1 MTVTDQNRSWPF
13 RLRKRLSPPVRPH
26 SEPPGSR
33 RAERD
38 YTSSLMNLRP
48 GAEPCFHQPNGTRRP
63 AADQP
68 DDGTAPIPVRR
79 FCRSRLGAIWSWSP
93 CTTPTVDL
101 DLDRIQAFVVPS
113 DIGISYNAD
122 VWHHLMTV
130 LDSPAIF
137 ATVMFNDGGP
147 DDEEFVELSAD
158 LVIDLP
164 DRQNAHGRL
173 ARIGDR

>member
-1 MTVTDQNRSWPF
+1 MTVTDQKPLVAVPITEEAFAPFGHILNRP
-13 RLRKRLSPPVRPH
+13 
-26 SEPPGSR
+26 E
-33 RAERD
+33 AEGRSD

-48 GAEPCFHQPNGTRRP
+48 GAEPCFRTSLTEPTGLPLISRTMERHRYSSQAFLPVSVGRYLVVVAP
-63 AADQP
+63 HDADGGP
-68 DDGTAPIPVRR
+68 
-79 FCRSRLGAIWSWSP
+79 
-93 CTTPTVDL
+93 

-113 DIGISYNAD
+113 EIGISYNAD
-122 VWHHLMTV
+122 VWHHPMTV

-164 DRQNAHGRL
+164 
-173 ARIGDR
+173 